1 MSRLRP
7 IVPPSSS
14 TSRILALSIG
24 SRVLSSPPLLI
35 IAAMLVWIATEIA
48 GGLAFRKTPIPQI
61 VWMRYFFH
69 IVLMGI
75 VFGGPSKFSFV
86 RTSRPWLQL
95 FRSLL
100 MLVMPLSYGL
110 AVQTARTQSVFG
122 VFWVA
127 PFLVI
132 IMSALAGERVPRFA
146 WVAGGIA
153 WLGALIV
160 YTPPVLLMSSAVIPA
175 VVMALSFSLYVVLT
189 RVLDRTEPLLTNLFY
204 SAVGVFVPLSIAL
217 PWYWTPIG
225 VREVAGSIAVAACGW
240 MGLCLLELAIRR
252 ELPSRLA
259 PFLFTAVIVDVAARM
274 LDRDVVPGPH
284 IFLGV
289 VFIAAAAAVT
299 FILVRRTPQ
308 PAAHA
313 VT

>member
-1 MSRLRP
+1 M
-7 IVPPSSS
+7 
-14 TSRILALSIG
+14 
-24 SRVLSSPPLLI
+24 
-35 IAAMLVWIATEIA
+35 IAAVLLWIATEIA
-48 GGLAFRKTPIPQI
+48 GSLAFRKTPIPQI

-69 IVLMGI
+69 LVLMGI

-100 MLVMPLSYGL
+100 MLTMPLSYGL
-110 AVQTARTQSVFG
+110 ALQTARMQSVYG

-132 IMSALAGERVPRFA
+132 VLSAIAGERVPRFA
-146 WVAGGIA
+146 WVAGGIG

-160 YTPPVLLMSSAVIPA
+160 YTPPVLLMSWAVIPSL
-175 VVMALSFSLYVVLT
+175 VMALSFSLYIVLT

-204 SAVGVFVPLSIAL
+204 SALGVFLALSIAL
-217 PWYWTPIG
+217 PWFWTPIG
-225 VREVAGSIAVAACGW
+225 VREVVGGAAVAVCGW
-240 MGLCLLELAIRR
+240 LGLCVLELAIRR

-259 PFLFTAVIVDVAARM
+259 PFLFTQVIVDVAARA
-274 LDRDVVPGPH
+274 LDREVVPAPH
-284 IFLGV
+284 VFLGV
-289 VFIAAAAAVT
+289 VFITAAGAVT
-299 FILVRRTPQ
+299 FMLVRRAPQ